1 MRKYMYLYKN
11 VYIHTIIHVHSCR
24 SYVKKMPCMHVCV
37 CVCRGTHLLRQR
49 QSTTPEHISAEDLAH
64 GSITHARAHMQVHT
78 SRHGGCCPKKNLS
91 DAQSLSSSTQ
101 TCSLLLETGKVDAA
115 SAATPPPGLPLTDWL
130 VAAAA
135 ATSAVAVEAS
145 PALTPPG

>member
-1 MRKYMYLYKN
+1 
-11 VYIHTIIHVHSCR
+11 
-24 SYVKKMPCMHVCV
+24 
-37 CVCRGTHLLRQR
+37 
-49 QSTTPEHISAEDLAH
+49 
-64 GSITHARAHMQVHT
+64 MQVHT

-135 ATSAVAVEAS
+135 PTSAVAVEAS
-145 PALTPPG
+145 PALTPPVLNRHRVSCHIGMQIVFNPTAFSKTKMLDL